1 VPGLSD
7 RGLVKAVVSYLYEAQ
22 LLGERVDVP
31 ELPDVWDV
39 WYVCYRLWRS
49 AGELGMTELHRRGTC
64 PGCSDLVTRL
74 TSTEPPAYPSALP
87 DCGCWLRWA
96 MRMRSRGRGAT
107 DVDSSAMALSFALV
121 KPGAPAEAIHSL
133 LGARYR
139 TVGRRELGLT
149 AVDVSRLYPD
159 AYGEEFLAWQAE
171 YLGRGPVEVLVLA
184 APTDEAVCAVAV
196 RSEIR
201 AALGVAAEAENHLHM
216 PDSPGEALANIE
228 QFFGSAALAE
238 QYGRIERIHGY
249 RRLAVHRALLGG

>member
-1 VPGLSD
+1 
-7 RGLVKAVVSYLYEAQ
+7 
-22 LLGERVDVP
+22 
-31 ELPDVWDV
+31 
-39 WYVCYRLWRS
+39 
-49 AGELGMTELHRRGTC
+49 
-64 PGCSDLVTRL
+64 
-74 TSTEPPAYPSALP
+74 
-87 DCGCWLRWA
+87 LR
-96 MRMRSRGRGAT
+96 
-107 DVDSSAMALSFALV
+107 
-121 KPGAPAEAIHSL
+121 
-133 LGARYR
+133 
-139 TVGRRELGLT
+139 LT

-184 APTDEAVCAVAV
+184 APMDDAVCAVAV